1 MEGAKI
7 VIDNKFHIGEPKA
20 VLDACKRY
28 KNDNDWLKQFI
39 DECCARDKKAKV
51 SASDLYTAYVRYAL
65 ARNEY
70 KRPGSDFKKA
80 METAGFISTHPHNKV
95 IYHGI
100 RLLNE
105 FEIEADDEP
114 ILTDED
120 VEAFIEEYLS

>member
-1 MEGAKI
+1 MQFLKI
-7 VIDNKFHIGEPKA
+7 YGLF
-20 VLDACKRY
+20 VL
-28 KNDNDWLKQFI
+28 NENDWLKQFT
-39 DECCARDKKAKV
+39 DECCAREKKAKA

-80 METAGFISTHPHNKV
+80 MEAAGFTSIHPHNKV
-95 IYHGI
+95 IYRSI

-105 FEIEADDEP
+105 FEIEVDDGP

-120 VEAFIEEYLS
+120 VEVFIEKYLS